1 MATFGKTSNGASSSS
16 SSADGKLVSAATPA
30 TSGTVTAGTCRLWL
44 DSAGTCNVRMVIYSD
59 VAGSLTAASTL
70 LAVSDDTS
78 FTNTTEADVNFTFSG
93 GNQIAITGG
102 QQYWIGFHAQDPGTP
117 TWNISR
123 DATADGRKVNGDDV
137 WTGGAAAVWG
147 ADITS
152 LSGPIDA
159 YITYTEAGGGP
170 AGLKTIN
177 GLAKASVKT
186 INGLALASVKTI
198 NGLS

>member
-1 MATFGKTSNGASSSS
+1 MATFGKTSDGTSSTASSL
-16 SSADGKLVSAATPA
+16 DGKVVSAATPA
-30 TSGTVTAGTCRLWL
+30 SSGTVTAGTCRMWL

-59 VAGSLTAASTL
+59 VAGALTSASTL

-78 FTNTTEADVNFTFSG
+78 FTNTAEAAVNFTFSG
-93 GNQIAITGG
+93 GNQISITSG

-117 TWNISR
+117 SWNISR

-137 WTGGAAAVWG
+137 WTGGSATPWG

-159 YITYTEAGGGP
+159 YITYTVAGGP
-170 AGLKTIN
+170 VNVKTVN
-177 GLAKASVKT
+177 GLAIASVKTVNGLAIASVKT
-186 INGLALASVKTI
+186 INGLE
-198 NGLS
+198 

>member
-1 MATFGKTSNGASSSS
+1 MATFGKLTDGASSSL
-16 SSADGKLVSAATPA
+16 SSADGKIVSAATPS

-59 VAGSLTAASTL
+59 VAGALTLASTL

-78 FTNTTEADVNFTFSG
+78 FTNTTEANVNFTFSG

-117 TWNISR
+117 SWNISR

-137 WTGGAAAVWG
+137 WTGGSASPFG

-159 YITYTEAGGGP
+159 YITYTEAAGNKGGFFMCM
-170 AGLKTIN
+170 
-177 GLAKASVKT
+177 
-186 INGLALASVKTI
+186 
-198 NGLS
+198 